1 MNKDVVNI
9 SGQIRNLRGITIGS
23 PINYEGKPIGKI
35 NKVDVENGIFTGV
48 IDKDQWESLVGEK
61 TLGFSMEICTN
72 EKIKRT

>member
-1 MNKDVVNI
+1 MDKNTIHI
-9 SGQIRNLRGITIGS
+9 SGQFRDVRVVTIGS
-23 PINYEGKPIGKI
+23 PINYAGKPIGKI
-35 NKVDVENGIFTGV
+35 DTVDVENGIFTAV